1 VHHFDIYATA
11 ADAAGI
17 RLNPEHKLDGV
28 SLMPYAR
35 ADKIQAKP
43 HDTLFWRAGNYR
55 TVRHHDWKMAT
66 DPLIGNTWLFNLA
79 SDPGESNNV
88 AKENP
93 EVVAKMMA
101 LLAAHNA
108 EMVPP
113 LWDTVG
119 ASSINVDKH
128 LRQELNPEEDTFI
141 YWSN

>member
-1 VHHFDIYATA
+1 
-11 ADAAGI
+11 
-17 RLNPEHKLDGV
+17 
-28 SLMPYAR
+28 
-35 ADKIQAKP
+35 
-43 HDTLFWRAGNYR
+43 
-55 TVRHHDWKMAT
+55 
-66 DPLIGNTWLFNLA
+66 
-79 SDPGESNNV
+79 
-88 AKENP
+88 
-93 EVVAKMMA
+93 MMA

>member
-1 VHHFDIYATA
+1 
-11 ADAAGI
+11 
-17 RLNPEHKLDGV
+17 
-28 SLMPYAR
+28 
-35 ADKIQAKP
+35 
-43 HDTLFWRAGNYR
+43 
-55 TVRHHDWKMAT
+55 MAT